1 MNTQRPRT
9 KLCRNYALGNCPQ
22 GDRCKYIHSDQIVF
36 SPTYVIGPQSPI
48 GQVYHGSISPT
59 SPFSISSPSMPWTA
73 SQRIGPPFHTYP
85 MGWTLQMPPT
95 GQASNA
101 TRPSQFRALSWRTTL
116 CRHFVKNQGWC
127 PLGDECGYIHDLRL
141 AEHAQNDIRY
151 PDGRRPRS
159 LGPPKQS
166 HCWAYVQG
174 MCRVG
179 NCPYIH
185 PLAIDLFVPHTP
197 CLSWPNCNKGALCCF
212 KHPEPLIPKLPSF
225 HPEPLPNIPAGTY
238 QALGTTYF
246 PVAQDPNAPT
256 SPSAPVPY
264 SPSARSGFS
273 PYSNASLPFF
283 SPIYEP
289 KRPPFV
295 APPLVAIASNSS
307 EDANRYIGMPPPIP
321 INDVK
326 IAGDVKV
333 DDASSI
339 GEASTEEFPYRP
351 STHQRPGHTRRISV
365 TLKSKEDSDALGLS
379 QTRTSRRPSWMTHSK
394 RDAETHRSWPW
405 APESLGLAS
414 SAPHN
419 KTDFGL

>member
-1 MNTQRPRT
+1 M
-9 KLCRNYALGNCPQ
+9 
-22 GDRCKYIHSDQIVF
+22 
-36 SPTYVIGPQSPI
+36 
-48 GQVYHGSISPT
+48 
-59 SPFSISSPSMPWTA
+59 
-73 SQRIGPPFHTYP
+73 
-85 MGWTLQMPPT
+85 
-95 GQASNA
+95 
-101 TRPSQFRALSWRTTL
+101 
-116 CRHFVKNQGWC
+116 
-127 PLGDECGYIHDLRL
+127 
-141 AEHAQNDIRY
+141 
-151 PDGRRPRS
+151 
-159 LGPPKQS
+159 
-166 HCWAYVQG
+166 
-174 MCRVG
+174 
-179 NCPYIH
+179 
-185 PLAIDLFVPHTP
+185 
-197 CLSWPNCNKGALCCF
+197 SWPNCNKGALCCF

-394 RDAETHRSWPW
+394 RDAETHRVSRYEFISDTSWFILTCFMRCRAGHGHPNLW
-405 APESLGLAS
+405 GWLLPRPITRPISAYEEDITWNPSHFSL
-414 SAPHN
+414 
-419 KTDFGL
+419 FFV